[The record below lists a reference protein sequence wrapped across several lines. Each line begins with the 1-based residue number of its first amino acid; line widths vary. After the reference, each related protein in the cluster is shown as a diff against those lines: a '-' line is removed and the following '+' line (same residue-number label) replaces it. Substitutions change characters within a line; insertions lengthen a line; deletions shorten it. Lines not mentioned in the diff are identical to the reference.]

1 MEIIVLCITVG
12 VLLAAAFVGIGVII
26 ANVNERISEKRD
38 NSGHDSMD
46 IYNNRTDSNNNSS
59 VGDVHE
65 PIDCGQDLEL
75 DGEAEAA
82 VIRLNSIRA
91 ESTHSEQEAIDYAI
105 ESICIRVRLEKF
117 FEERGI

>member
-38 NSGHDSMD
+38 NSGHDNMD
-46 IYNNRTDSNNNSS
+46 IYNNRADSNNNSS

-65 PIDCGQDLEL
+65 PVDCGQDLEL

-105 ESICIRVRLEKF
+105 ESICVRVRLEKF

>member
-38 NSGHDSMD
+38 NSGHDNMD
-46 IYNNRTDSNNNSS
+46 IHNDRTDSNNNSS

-65 PIDCGQDLEL
+65 PVDCGQDLEL

>member
-46 IYNNRTDSNNNSS
+46 IHNNRTDSNNNSS
-59 VGDVHE
+59 MGDVHE
-65 PIDCGQDLEL
+65 PVDCGQDLEL
-75 DGEAEAA
+75 DGKAEAA